1 LEWNQSRL
9 KFYKGNKMRKILLLI
24 FLSFAVNAVA
34 QQNLSLSQL
43 WQVMKENNYTLQQQQ
58 KLIDAA
64 EEDVSIQSAA
74 QYPVFSMGA
83 MFNHQSEVASLELPS
98 IFPGFSPPN
107 IEAGVKDQ
115 YDLSVSVSQPIF
127 TGFRTSSLINAAN
140 QQLQSKEIEKNV
152 VGNNLMLMVGNLYY
166 QSQLN
171 LLQRKVL
178 DQSEK
183 RIENQLT
190 LIRNLMDAEQKTAF
204 DTLEVANRKLT
215 IQSQLIK
222 LKDSYDIVLSK
233 IRYLINADK
242 LTELKSL
249 QISEVSLMVPEL
261 NQIQNAAINNRPEL
275 QLLNKQKKSVEYN
288 KSAFKSSYYPQIYA
302 NASYHYAKPGV
313 NFFQNEWMDYY
324 TAGVKLQWEL
334 WAWGKSKSK
343 VRQTQL
349 TIEKIDL
356 QNEQLKKDIM
366 QQVEEA
372 HKILQMT
379 KTQINLNIKLV
390 AVEKERYRIVNENY
404 EQGLSTT
411 IDLNNAELALT
422 EAELELQK
430 EYISWFQ
437 NKLVLDYSIGMIGNN
452 KNRK

>member
-1 LEWNQSRL
+1 
-9 KFYKGNKMRKILLLI
+9 MRKILLLI

-261 NQIQNAAINNRPEL
+261 NQIQNVAINNRPEL

-288 KSAFKSSYYPQIYA
+288 KSALKSSYYPQIYA

>member
-24 FLSFAVNAVA
+24 FLSFAVIAVA
-34 QQNLSLSQL
+34 QQNLSLPQL